1 MGKIS
6 QYNDVPVPKLSDM
19 LIGTSVGLNE
29 LDQVENQTYNFT
41 LQQLLDLFIPDIPSN
56 NLQGVLDNGN
66 TATQDI
72 NLLGKITTTDL
83 EVTNEATFNKAYFPE
98 EMYIPGLIYDETYV
112 SGTNG
117 QVLSRTTSGV
127 KWISL
132 PPIFTPNL
140 QQVLNVGNIASTN
153 IQLSATLYADAVD
166 ADDITS
172 NVSITLSGEL
182 LDGDGESGLNGQVL
196 TSTGSGKVLWQ
207 SASGYTGVSPI
218 SVNNGTKEISISQAD
233 ATHSGYLSSTDWNT
247 FDSKQD
253 GLFGTGLVKSTAGV
267 ITYITDGSADW
278 NSAYNDTIT
287 SAAVTG
293 TTTKTLTLNQRDGG
307 TVTAS
312 WTDAD
317 TAPVT
322 SVFGRTGDVVAQT
335 GDYTTTQVTEG
346 TNLYF
351 TNTRSRDAISSS
363 ATGLTYTSSTGV
375 FSLTAG
381 YSIPTDAVQSNWTSA
396 YNNMIISAAVTGT
409 STKTLTL
416 NQEDGGTITASWSDT
431 DTGLTSVGVSMP
443 SAFSVSNSPLTS
455 NGTIAITGAGTTS
468 QYVRGDGSLA
478 TFPSVASE
486 AQRLI
491 TEVYNETGATLT
503 KGTVV
508 YISSGHGNLPSVS
521 KAIATSDA
529 TSAQTYGIVQSDIT
543 NNNNGFVVVIG
554 SITNIN
560 TNGYSVGQAL
570 YLSSTVAGEWTSV
583 KQYAPAHL
591 VYLGTVV
598 RAHPTQGV
606 VEVRIQNGFEMD
618 ELHNVY
624 AQSPS
629 NNAILQYKTSTS
641 LWTSV
646 DGTTSNIAE
655 GSNLYYLDSRARA
668 AISLTTTGTSGAAT
682 YNNTTGVLNIPQYIS
697 LSSLSALSPLS
708 YNNTTGV
715 FSIQQ
720 ASASQNGYLSSTDW
734 TTFND
739 KANNADVVHKTGDET
754 INGIKTFVAGV
765 TFNGGGALG
774 KIYSD
779 SDGSM
784 NFSVGSSIRFFV
796 DSSGLTTFYDSVSSD
811 GDFTGS
817 AFKIPSGLSTQFLK
831 ADGSLDSSAY
841 ITKTSLSAS
850 TPLSYNNT
858 TGDFSIQQANGS
870 QSGYLSST
878 DWSTFNSKQTAGSYI
893 TSLTGEA
900 TASGPGAA
908 SVTLTNSAV
917 TGKVLTGV
925 NITGGS
931 ISATDSILD
940 AFGKVQNQINGLIGG
955 SIYQGTWN
963 ANTNTPALASGVGT
977 KGYYYIVSVAGTT
990 NLDGI
995 TDWNVGDWAIYDGT
1009 AWQQV
1014 DNTDAV
1020 VSVNGFTGAVS
1031 LTTANI
1037 PEATNLYY
1045 TDARARGALSFT
1057 AGSGAYNS
1065 TTGVITIP
1073 TNTSQ
1078 LTNGADFITLGS
1090 LSASTPL
1097 SYNNL
1102 TGAFTIQQ
1110 ANTSQSGYLSSTD
1123 WNTFNNKTSNT
1134 GTVTSVGLSV
1144 PTGFLA
1150 GGTPVTTSGT
1160 LALSFD
1166 TGYELP
1172 TTAKQTQ
1179 WDTAYT
1185 NRITSASAPL
1195 SISSNAISIS
1205 QATTS
1210 TNGYLSSTDWNTF
1223 NNKQSALT
1231 NPVTG
1236 TGTSGYVPKFTG
1248 TSTIGNSLIYDNATN
1263 VGIGTTSPSEKLDVN
1278 GNIYSAGNVIS
1289 KYTDGSNAYRFLKN
1303 QATGRS
1309 DVYID
1314 SDNGLFQTRM
1324 SSGSNF
1330 ATITANGFGVN
1341 NNGTYTYLHMP
1352 DSNAVFRLGRFGDYL
1367 TSYMMVVNG
1376 LSLFENSVYIS
1387 SGNLGVGTTTAN
1399 VKFVNSGGTLSSG
1412 PTLGSSTVGSQ
1423 ALLSQNNLYG
1433 MYSGVSTNG
1442 DVWHQVQ
1449 RNDGNTAVY
1458 NLLLQPSGGNVGI
1471 GLTSPTAKLHVAGE
1485 NNKVIASFANTAGA
1499 TGQVPGVY
1507 IQAGTNS
1514 SDYSLA
1520 AYGAFGSSHIYAR
1533 GDGNVG
1539 IGTTSPSYRLQIVS
1553 DSAAKPSTNTW
1564 TITSDVRVKENIN
1577 PYEKGLETILAINP
1591 VTYDYNGKAG
1601 FEKIEGN
1608 IGIIAQDVIEVL
1620 PESISTYKTK
1630 LNEDDEDET
1639 ELLNF
1644 NSHALTYVLINAIKE
1659 QQKQIEELKAQ
1670 IKTLI

>member
-72 NLLGKITTTDL
+72 NLLGKVTTTDL

-153 IQLSATLYADAVD
+153 IQLSATLFADAVD

-172 NVSITLSGEL
+172 NTSLTVSGEL
-182 LDGDGESGLNGQVL
+182 VDGNGSSGLNNQVL
-196 TSTGSGKVLWQ
+196 TSTGAGKVEWKNQ
-207 SASGYTGVSPI
+207 SGYTGVAPI
-218 SVNNGTKEISISQAD
+218 IVNNSTKEISITQAD

-267 ITYITDGSADW
+267 ITYVTDGSADW

-287 SAAVTG
+287 SAGVTG
-293 TTTKTLTLNQRDGG
+293 TSTKTLTLNQRDGG
-307 TVTAS
+307 TITAS
-312 WTDAD
+312 WTDA
-317 TAPVT
+317 TGAVT

-351 TNTRSRDAISSS
+351 TNARSRDAISSS
-363 ATGLTYTSSTGV
+363 ATGLTYTSATGI
-375 FSLTAG
+375 FSLTTG
-381 YSIPTDAVQSNWTSA
+381 YSIPTDLSQVDWTAA
-396 YNNMIISAAVTGT
+396 YNNMIVSAFVTGT

-416 NQEDGGTITASWSDT
+416 TQQDGGTITANWSDA
-431 DTGLTSVGVSMP
+431 DTGLTSVGLSMP
-443 SAFSVSNSPLTS
+443 SAFTVSNSPLTS
-455 NGTIAITGAGTTS
+455 NGTIAVTGAGTTS

-478 TFPSVASE
+478 TFPSIASE

-491 TEVYNETGATLT
+491 TEVYNKTGATLT

-508 YISSGHGNLPSVS
+508 YINSGQGNLPAVT
-521 KAIATSDA
+521 KAIATSDQ
-529 TSAQTYGIVQSDIT
+529 TSAQTYGVVQNDIT
-543 NNNNGFVVVIG
+543 DNNNGYVVVIG
-554 SITNIN
+554 SLMNLDTQA
-560 TNGYSVGQAL
+560 YSVGQAL
-570 YLSSTVAGEWTSV
+570 YLSSTTAGEWTSV

-591 VYLGTVV
+591 VYIGTVV
-598 RAHPTQGV
+598 RSHPTQGV
-606 VEVRIQNGFEMD
+606 VEIRIQNGFEMD

-655 GSNLYYLDSRARA
+655 GSNLYYLDSRARS

-682 YNNTTGVLNIPQYIS
+682 YNSTTGILNIPQYMS

-963 ANTNTPALASGVGT
+963 ANTNTPSLASGVGT

-995 TDWNVGDWAIYDGT
+995 IDWNVGDWAIYDGT

-1065 TTGVITIP
+1065 STGVITIP

-1078 LTNGADFITLGS
+1078 LTNGANFITLGS

-1097 SYNNL
+1097 SYNSG

-1166 TGYELP
+1166 TGYALP

-1223 NNKQSALT
+1223 NNKQAALT

-1236 TGTSGYVPKFTG
+1236 TGTTNYIPKFTG
-1248 TSTIGNSLIYDNATN
+1248 STSLGNSIIFDNGTN
-1263 VGIGTTSPSEKLDVN
+1263 VGIGTTSPSYRLDVN
-1278 GNIYSAGNVIS
+1278 GNARVTNGILNSDNYFERVFSSGITFPNGTSNLAANVQFPNNAFWGYIEIEVTGTFENQSTSGKLTKTFAVGTIAGGTIFVNESRVSDAMGSIVNEIAIGDFAWNGTQYVIPIS
-1289 KYTDGSNAYRFLKN
+1289 HITAFGNSYTVRVRMFSHSGGAKLVFDNLSIGSNYTLTALSRQYPYFNNRLGVGKTN
-1303 QATGRS
+1303 PTSRL
-1309 DVYID
+1309 DV
-1314 SDNGLFQTRM
+1314 S
-1324 SSGSNF
+1324 
-1330 ATITANGFGVN
+1330 GVN
-1341 NNGTYTYLHMP
+1341 NET
-1352 DSNAVFRLGRFGDYL
+1352 
-1367 TSYMMVVNG
+1367 
-1376 LSLFENSVYIS
+1376 
-1387 SGNLGVGTTTAN
+1387 
-1399 VKFVNSGGTLSSG
+1399 
-1412 PTLGSSTVGSQ
+1412 
-1423 ALLSQNNLYG
+1423 
-1433 MYSGVSTNG
+1433 
-1442 DVWHQVQ
+1442 
-1449 RNDGNTAVY
+1449 
-1458 NLLLQPSGGNVGI
+1458 
-1471 GLTSPTAKLHVAGE
+1471 
-1485 NNKVIASFANTAGA
+1485 IASFANTSGA
-1499 TGQVPGVY
+1499 VGQTPGVY

-1520 AYGAFGSSHIYAR
+1520 VYGAFGSSHVYVR

-1539 IGTTSPSYRLQIVS
+1539 LGTTSPSFRLQLAS

-1564 TITSDVRVKENIN
+1564 TISSDERIKENIN

-1601 FEKIEGN
+1601 FAKIKGN
-1608 IGIIAQDVIEVL
+1608 IGIIAQDIKDIL
-1620 PESISTYKTK
+1620 PESISTYKAK
-1630 LNEDDEDET
+1630 LNEDDEEET
-1639 ELLNF
+1639 DLLNF